1 MQETRLSALRPPSEF
16 FDHNRLSRPSD
27 FNQAVSVRLFF
38 VPLAIAALTDGW
50 KFTEQRISY
59 NTRYFSGTSPFRLSP
74 PFMYCKISGRFVDLL
89 FLLQE
94 TMGSLSPCWLSTH
107 CGCLNPLTPFPELF
121 TMTRLTSLLGRDI

>member
-74 PFMYCKISGRFVDLL
+74 PFIYCKFQGD
-89 FLLQE
+89 
-94 TMGSLSPCWLSTH
+94 SLICYFSCRELWARYRRV
-107 CGCLNPLTPFPELF
+107 GCL
-121 TMTRLTSLLGRDI
+121 RIVGV